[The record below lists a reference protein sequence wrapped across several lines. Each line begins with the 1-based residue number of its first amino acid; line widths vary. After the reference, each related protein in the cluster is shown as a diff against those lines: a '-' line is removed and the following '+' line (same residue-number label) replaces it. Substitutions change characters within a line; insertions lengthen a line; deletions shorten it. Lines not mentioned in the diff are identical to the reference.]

1 MSSLNDTSP
10 EKSIWGYKGLIFGV
24 LFFGLFLLGLI
35 KALSSEPDYMP
46 SQQVKRKQEALAQQQ
61 AQVATTETA
70 EQKPAEVPVAEAD
83 NKTTDA
89 KTDVKAEVKEN
100 AEAKA
105 DTTADAKENTEAKQ

>member
-10 EKSIWGYKGLIFGV
+10 EKSIWGYKGLIFGA

-61 AQVATTETA
+61 AQQQAAQQAQVSTQATAEQQPAEPVKTTEENKPETEVKATTE
-70 EQKPAEVPVAEAD
+70 
-83 NKTTDA
+83 
-89 KTDVKAEVKEN
+89 
-100 AEAKA
+100 AKA
-105 DTTADAKENTEAKQ
+105 Q